1 MLRSPRLHMLLF
13 LLILVITACS
23 NEGSGEQ
30 TKEKEDPE
38 EKQDQEFDYPEAA
51 RDAEGIIEQGPG
63 ELVQFIQDIEDV
75 ESIDIEEMDKKLT
88 DEVKSLPDDLSADQ
102 AYDFIIAK
110 SALSY
115 KELAKEYDDFDPTYK
130 SPSERQEKEKKK
142 NIVFL
147 LDSSGS
153 MAGQVNGGVKMDLA
167 KSALNR
173 VLGNLD
179 PTTKIALRVY
189 GHKGSS
195 DDKDKKV
202 SCDSSETVYALNS
215 YDEGTFQ
222 DALKEFKPSGWTPI
236 ATSLQLAQDD
246 FNGATG
252 DDVENIIY
260 VISDGV
266 ETCDGDPVAAAKE
279 IHESDLNVIVNVIG
293 FNVDTKGQKQLKE
306 TADAGGGEYKDV
318 NSKADLNNTLEEM
331 IGDAK
336 KGIDKDIN
344 EAKAGIDINTWY
356 LDQNSKLRKIHDDFI
371 GVTRKEFKLFNT
383 YVDGL
388 YDHGKLKE
396 GAYTELTDLIDE
408 RMEIMEE
415 YSRERKDTL
424 MEETEASHKKAR
436 EELEKKKQG

>member
-1 MLRSPRLHMLLF
+1 MLRSTRLHMLLF
-13 LLILVITACS
+13 LLLLVITACS
-23 NEGSGEQ
+23 NESSGEQ

-38 EKQDQEFDYPEAA
+38 EKHEQEFDYPEAA
-51 RDAEGIIEQGPG
+51 RDAERIIEQGPG
-63 ELVQFIQDIEDV
+63 GIVQKIEVLENIEDD
-75 ESIDIEEMDKKLT
+75 EKLYEELKA
-88 DEVKSLPDDLSADQ
+88 EVKTLPDDLSADQ
-102 AYDFIIAK
+102 LYDFLIAKFAFPYQVPADAYD
-110 SALSY
+110 
-115 KELAKEYDDFDPTYK
+115 EFDPIYK
-130 SPSERQEKEKKK
+130 LPSERQEEEKQK

-179 PTTKIALRVY
+179 PKTKIALRVY

-236 ATSLQLAQDD
+236 AASLQLAQDD
-246 FNGATG
+246 FKGATG
-252 DDVENIIY
+252 NDVENVIY

-279 IHESDLNVIVNVIG
+279 IHDSDLNVTVNVIG
-293 FNVDTKGQKQLKE
+293 FNVDSKGQNQLKD
-306 TADAGGGEYKDV
+306 TAAAGGGKYKDV
-318 NSKADLNNTLEEM
+318 NSKADLNNTLNEL
-331 IGDAK
+331 ISDAK
-336 KGIDKDIN
+336 KGIDKDISD
-344 EAKAGIDINTWY
+344 AKAGIDINTWY
-356 LDQNSKLRKIHDDFI
+356 MDQNSRLRKIHDTFI
-371 GVTRKEFKLFNT
+371 DISRTESEVLENIVFKL
-383 YVDGL
+383 D
-388 YDHGKLKE
+388 DEGKLK
-396 GAYTELTDLIDE
+396 GGIYTGLTDLIDE
-408 RMEIMEE
+408 RMEVMEE
-415 YSRERKDTL
+415 YSRERKDSL

-436 EELEKKKQG
+436 EELEKKSQE